1 MLPSY
6 IKSLSSRNEDIQSLQ
21 NDITKLIESIN
32 EVKNDLEAFE
42 RIIHSRLDG
51 EIRRLQELSLLYK
64 KNKQEKKLKRLEQKQ
79 RGKNYKAPTLP
90 KPIDQYR
97 EAHSNLDNAEHK
109 ELRRLYKEAIV
120 QVHPDKI
127 SHEGK
132 TDHINRATDL
142 TAQLNTIYKSG
153 DLEELLNFYQ
163 YVILGN
169 SLDDPE
175 IHMPVVDGDLRLA
188 HLIKKKEAL
197 KKQLNDLKESYTYG
211 ILTTYENP
219 LTFIDELYTQLHERI
234 KLMEKRTKKAK

>member
-6 IKSLSSRNEDIQSLQ
+6 NKFPLSNDEDIKKLQSEIKALE
-21 NDITKLIESIN
+21 ESLN
-32 EVKNDLEAFE
+32 GVKNDLEAFE
-42 RIIHSRLDG
+42 RIIHSRLDQ
-51 EIRRLQELSLLYK
+51 EIRRLHELNHLYK
-64 KNKQEKKLKRLEQKQ
+64 KNKREKKLKRLEQKQ
-79 RGKNYKAPTLP
+79 KGKNYIAPTHL
-90 KPIDQYR
+90 KTVELKR
-97 EAHSNLDNAEHK
+97 EPLSNLDAAEQK

-127 SHEGK
+127 NHAGE
-132 TDHINRATDL
+132 TENIIRATDL
-142 TAQLNTIYKSG
+142 TAQLNNIYKSG

-163 YVILGN
+163 YIILSN

-175 IHMPVVDGDLRLA
+175 INMPEVDGDLRLA

-197 KKQLNDLKESYTYG
+197 IKQLNNLKESYTYG

-219 LTFIDELYTQLHERI
+219 LTFIDELYIQLHERI

>member
-6 IKSLSSRNEDIQSLQ
+6 KNSLASKNEDIQSLQ
-21 NDITKLIESIN
+21 SDITKLSESIN

-42 RIIHSRLDG
+42 RIIHTRLDG
-51 EIRRLQELSLLYK
+51 EIRRLQELNILYK
-64 KNKQEKKLKRLEQKQ
+64 KNKQEKKQKRLEQKQ
-79 RGKNYKAPTLP
+79 RGKNYKAFTLP
-90 KPIDQYR
+90 KPIDPRQVH
-97 EAHSNLDNAEHK
+97 HSNINAAEQK

-169 SLDDPE
+169 SLEDPE
-175 IHMPVVDGDLRLA
+175 INMPEVDGDLRLA
-188 HLIKKKEAL
+188 HLIKKKKAL
-197 KKQLNDLKESYTYG
+197 TKQLCDLKDSYTYG

-219 LTFIDELYTQLHERI
+219 LTFIDELYIQLHERI